1 MKVLLRKKKIKI
13 NVVQYFKNIIYILF
27 FFIIINKFKIDF
39 FMEIF

>member
-1 MKVLLRKKKIKI
+1 MKVLLMKKKIKI

-27 FFIIINKFKIDF
+27 FFIIINKFKIGF